1 MPHNRPLLFRIAGPS
16 NSGKTT
22 YLMELI
28 KHLKEHNLNVA
39 TIKHSH
45 HKLDVVSRK
54 DGHKLGTLAPNL
66 TVGQDR
72 MLLDEPVQISP
83 NLFELIDRF
92 YADMDVVL
100 VESWREESIPTLLI
114 ANPSPNWVA
123 PEGVIAR
130 TMDVVSETFE
140 SLPVWGMDDVVDWVL
155 QYQQNNNY
163 NELK

>member
-1 MPHNRPLLFRIAGPS
+1 MTRNRPLLFRIAGPS

-22 YLMELI
+22 YLMALI
-28 KHLKEHNLNVA
+28 RRLKEHNLNVA

-72 MLLDEPVQISP
+72 VSLDEPVQTPP
-83 NLFELIDRF
+83 NLFELVDRF
-92 YADMDVVL
+92 YSDMGVVL

-114 ANPSPNWVA
+114 ANPPTKWVV
-123 PEGVIAR
+123 PEGVLAR
-130 TMDVVSETFE
+130 TTEVASETFE
-140 SLPVWGMDDVVDWVL
+140 SLPVWGMNDVVDWVL
-155 QYQQNNNY
+155 NSSR
-163 NELK
+163 

>member
-1 MPHNRPLLFRIAGPS
+1 MSCNRPLLFRIAGPS

-28 KHLKEHNLNVA
+28 GLLKEHNLSVA

-72 MLLDEPVQISP
+72 MILDEPIQIPP
-83 NLFELIDRF
+83 NLFELVDRF
-92 YADMDVVL
+92 YTDMDVVL
-100 VESWREESIPTLLI
+100 VESWRDESIPTLLI
-114 ANPSPNWVA
+114 ANPPPNWVV
-123 PEGVIAR
+123 PEGVIAG
-130 TMDVVSETFE
+130 TTDVVSEVFE
-140 SLPVWGMDDVVDWVL
+140 SLPVWVIDDVVSWIL
-155 QYQQNNNY
+155 NSSR
-163 NELK
+163 

>member
-1 MPHNRPLLFRIAGPS
+1 MTRNRPLLFRIAGPS

-22 YLMELI
+22 YLMALI
-28 KHLKEHNLNVA
+28 RRLKEHNLNVA

-72 MLLDEPVQISP
+72 VILDEPVQTPP
-83 NLFELIDRF
+83 NLFELVDRF
-92 YADMDVVL
+92 YSDMGVVL

-114 ANPSPNWVA
+114 ANPPTKWVV
-123 PEGVIAR
+123 PEGVLAR
-130 TMDVVSETFE
+130 TTEVASETFE
-140 SLPVWGMDDVVDWVL
+140 SLPVWGMNDVVDWVL
-155 QYQQNNNY
+155 NSSR
-163 NELK
+163 

>member
-1 MPHNRPLLFRIAGPS
+1 MFDNRPTLFRVAGPS

-28 KHLKEHNLNVA
+28 RLLKEQNLTVA

-54 DGHKLGTLAPNL
+54 DGHKLGALAPNL

-72 MLLDEPVQISP
+72 MILDEPVQAP
-83 NLFELIDRF
+83 LNLFELVDRF
-92 YADMDVVL
+92 YLDMDVVL

-114 ANPSPNWVA
+114 ANPPTNWVV
-123 PEGVIAR
+123 PEGVVAR
-130 TMDVVSETFE
+130 TTDVVSDAFE
-140 SLPVWGMDDVVDWVL
+140 SLPIWEMDDVVDWIL
-155 QYQQNNNY
+155 NSSR
-163 NELK
+163 

>member
-28 KHLKEHNLNVA
+28 KRLKEHNLNVA

-54 DGHKLGTLAPNL
+54 DGHKLGALAPNL

-72 MLLDEPVQISP
+72 MILDEPLQTPP

-92 YADMDVVL
+92 YSKMDVVL
-100 VESWREESIPTLLI
+100 VESWRDESIPTLLI
-114 ANPSPNWVA
+114 ANPPTNWVV
-123 PEGVIAR
+123 PEGVLAR
-130 TMDVVSETFE
+130 TTNVVSETFE
-140 SLPVWGMDDVVDWVL
+140 SLPVWEIDDVVDWVV
-155 QYQQNNNY
+155 NFSR
-163 NELK
+163 

>member
-28 KHLKEHNLNVA
+28 RRLKEQNLTVA

-54 DGHKLGTLAPNL
+54 DGHKMGALAPNL

-72 MLLDEPVQISP
+72 MILDEPVQTPP
-83 NLFELIDRF
+83 NLFELVDRF
-92 YADMDVVL
+92 YADVDVVL
-100 VESWREESIPTLLI
+100 VESWRDTSIPTLLM
-114 ANPSPNWVA
+114 ATPPPNWVV
-123 PEGVIAR
+123 PEGVMAR
-130 TMDVVSETFE
+130 TMDVVSTDFAA
-140 SLPVWGMDDVVDWVL
+140 LPVWGMDDVVDWVL
-155 QYQQNNNY
+155 NSGR
-163 NELK
+163 

>member
-1 MPHNRPLLFRIAGPS
+1 MTRRRPLLFRIAGPS

-28 KHLKEHNLNVA
+28 RRLKEHSLNVA

-66 TVGQDR
+66 TVGRDR
-72 MLLDEPVQISP
+72 MILDEPVQTPP
-83 NLFELIDRF
+83 NLFELVDRF
-92 YADMDVVL
+92 YSEMDVVL
-100 VESWREESIPTLLI
+100 VESWRDESIPTLLI
-114 ANPSPNWVA
+114 ANPPTDWVV

-130 TMDVVSETFE
+130 TTGVVSEAFE
-140 SLPVWGMDDVVDWVL
+140 VLPVWGINDVVDWVL
-155 QYQQNNNY
+155 TSSR
-163 NELK
+163 